1 MRISDL
7 RWASL
12 GWLCWLAFHAPLGPS
27 RQPRRVLLM
36 ARAETWEDKM
46 NYAWPFQNSSLLSTF
61 MSLASGN
68 QYQAQHQWMGKNI
81 LLLEMGR
88 IIIIQLMALALGEYF
103 VDDLSRSELS
113 EAGDEQFDWWEG
125 TWWVWVIERRSMR
138 LGIRGWAATWSKLNL
153 EG

>member
-1 MRISDL
+1 
-7 RWASL
+7 
-12 GWLCWLAFHAPLGPS
+12 
-27 RQPRRVLLM
+27 
-36 ARAETWEDKM
+36 
-46 NYAWPFQNSSLLSTF
+46 

-113 EAGDEQFDWWEG
+113 EAGDEQFDW
-125 TWWVWVIERRSMR
+125 
-138 LGIRGWAATWSKLNL
+138 
-153 EG
+153 